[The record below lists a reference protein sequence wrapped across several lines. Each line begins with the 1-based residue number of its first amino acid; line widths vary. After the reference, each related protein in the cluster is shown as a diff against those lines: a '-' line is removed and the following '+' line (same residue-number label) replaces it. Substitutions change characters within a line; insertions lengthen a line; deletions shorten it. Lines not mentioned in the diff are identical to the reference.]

1 MVLAILWGRH
11 TQLSRV
17 WSDASALIEV
27 SPEKS
32 ASPNSASWPA
42 SPALSVLEDNIQG
55 GLTVAKEA
63 LITPVKAHEA
73 TEAKGK
79 VNKQEELSNISK
91 AEKNAGWGSRYSYQ
105 VDAHS
110 IVSWG

>member
-1 MVLAILWGRH
+1 MVLALLWGRH

-27 SPEKS
+27 SPEK
-32 ASPNSASWPA
+32 SWPA